1 MLRHLKQIN
10 ERLGRAVSR
19 LMVAMVFATFAVVV
33 LRYVFNYGR
42 VDIQEVT
49 TYLHVIILTLCM
61 GYTMK
66 HDEHVRVDIFYQGF
80 GERRRTWINLVGHW
94 LFLIP
99 VCLAILIA
107 SWDYA
112 FISWQVL
119 EKSAETGG
127 LPFVFVIKS
136 LPLAM
141 ALLLI
146 IHGISDS
153 VRCLLKL
160 RDMKK

>member
-1 MLRHLKQIN
+1 MT
-10 ERLGRAVSR
+10 SW
-19 LMVAMVFATFAVVV
+19 LMVAMVLITFAVVI
-33 LRYVFNYGR
+33 LRYVFDYGR
-42 VDIQEVT
+42 VDLQELT
-49 TYLHVIILTLCM
+49 TYLHAIILTLCM

-80 GERRRTWINLVGHW
+80 DERRRRLINLAGHW

-99 VCLAILIA
+99 VCLTILFTN
-107 SWDYA
+107 WDYA
-112 FISWQVL
+112 LISWQVL
-119 EKSAETGG
+119 ERSVETGG

-141 ALLLI
+141 AVLLI

-153 VRCLLKL
+153 IQCLLKPS
-160 RDMKK
+160 DTKK